1 MGRGKIELPN
11 WETGPSA
18 LKARPGFESQWD
30 IFSLLFPL
38 LLIGVEMTREI
49 PLGVWPF
56 LSSYQFFWLDKQ
68 SRALISVSRSYR
80 MDWCLFRYKHVHSR
94 TCKASLL
101 GNKYLFNIFWQQISE
116 RLTFPLSTVQ
126 ASLTWLD
133 AQVNGCTGAALS
145 CREAWTW
152 RAEKWQRSLIQ
163 KAVHVWS
170 WQKGSWGIYI
180 QLRTAR

>member
-1 MGRGKIELPN
+1 
-11 WETGPSA
+11 
-18 LKARPGFESQWD
+18 
-30 IFSLLFPL
+30 
-38 LLIGVEMTREI
+38 MTREI
-49 PLGVWPF
+49 PLGVRPF

-68 SRALISVSRSYR
+68 SRELISVSQSYR
-80 MDWCLFRYKHVHSR
+80 MDWCLLFRYKHVHSR

-101 GNKYLFNIFWQQISE
+101 GNKYLFNILWQQISE

-152 RAEKWQRSLIQ
+152 RAEKWQGSWIQ
-163 KAVHVWS
+163 KSVHLWS
-170 WQKGSWGIYI
+170 WQKGSWGVCI
-180 QLRTAR
+180 QLRKWQPTPVFLPGESQGWGSLVGCRLWGRIESDTTEAT